1 MFGGLMGMLDNRK
14 TIVTGAAQGIGRS
27 IVDRFIKEGA
37 SVLAIDLKAM
47 ENLKSAYSGATS
59 LTCLQLDIT
68 EQDAPAVMMH
78 EVVERFGGLDV
89 VVNNA
94 GIANYLPISDT
105 DDQAWNT
112 VMELNLTAVFRICR
126 ESLTLLKKSSAGR
139 IINIGSIMSTFGD
152 AGLAAYAASKHGVA
166 GLTKCLASELGEFG
180 ITANFI
186 QPGAILTDITRDS
199 IEKHPEME
207 VFWRQKSALGRWG
220 EPTDIAP
227 VALFLASDLGAFVSG
242 TGLVADGAAMQ
253 AP

>member
-1 MFGGLMGMLDNRK
+1 MGMLENRK
-14 TIVTGAAQGIGRS
+14 TIVTGAAQGIGRA

-37 SVLAIDLKAM
+37 SVLAVDVKAM
-47 ENLKSAYSGATS
+47 ESLKLDYPSTVT

-68 EQDAPAVMMH
+68 DRNAPWVMMQ
-78 EVVERFGGLDV
+78 EVAKCFGGLDV
-89 VVNNA
+89 IVNNA
-94 GIANYLPISDT
+94 GIASYQPIIDT
-105 DDQAWNT
+105 DDQAWNM
-112 VMELNLTAVFRICR
+112 VIALNLTAVFRICR
-126 ESLTLLKKSSAGR
+126 ESIPLLKESTAGR

-152 AGLAAYAASKHGVA
+152 TGLAAYAASKHGVA

>member
-1 MFGGLMGMLDNRK
+1 MSGALMQMLHNRK
-14 TIVTGAAQGIGRS
+14 TIVTGAAQGIGRA
-27 IVDRFIKEGA
+27 IVDRFIQEGA
-37 SVLAIDLKAM
+37 SVLAIDIKSM
-47 ENLKSAYSGATS
+47 ESLKSDYPSSAA
-59 LTCLQLDIT
+59 LTCLQLDIR
-68 EQDAPAVMMH
+68 EQNAPAVMMK
-78 EVVERFGGLDV
+78 EVADRLGGLDV

-94 GIANYLPISDT
+94 GIARYQPVFDT
-105 DDQAWNT
+105 DDQAWNE
-112 VMELNLTAVFRICR
+112 VIAVNLTAVFRICR
-126 ESLTLLKKSSAGR
+126 EAIPLLKKSPAGR

-152 AGLAAYAASKHGVA
+152 TGLAAYAASKHGVA

-199 IEKHPEME
+199 IDKYPEME

-227 VALFLASDLGAFVSG
+227 VALFLASDCGAFVSG

>member
-1 MFGGLMGMLDNRK
+1 MGMLDNRK
-14 TIVTGAAQGIGRS
+14 TIVTGAAQGIGRA
-27 IVDRFIKEGA
+27 IVDRFVKEGA
-37 SVLAIDLKAM
+37 SVLAIDIKAM

-59 LTCLQLDIT
+59 LACLQLDIT
-68 EQDAPAVMMH
+68 EQDAPSVMMH